1 MSSISSV
8 GEVSE
13 RGSRRKKLTDY
24 LKAAN
29 DMRQSYQQTYLE
41 KWTSNYFETNDD
53 QSRSFGN
60 SPSNSKAA
68 TNGNQELILFPSYA
82 KRHTKSNRF
91 GSVEYCHL
99 NTIRNVQ
106 SHPKNVDNDNLHELQ
121 ENQQQESFSSKEDQ
135 AVVDVDVRGWI
146 YSPHKG
152 PLTGKL
158 KLLIGLARQLS
169 GIPAP
174 EALNQ
179 EQSSNQSPLV
189 TKPNFNKHYLG
200 NEPNQDAYI
209 HGDAKNDQNASSGK
223 FCKSESSYPTNISND
238 PFESKNLP
246 KKMPWNLPSDMSQ
259 AEIKVAN
266 SNLMS
271 RLHPF
276 MANPLI
282 SMPVSIFFYNEK
294 TSISK
299 TVTTNETGHFT
310 LRAALDFVP
319 THVRVLVSEE
329 LSVTE
334 LVKITEPKGVSLI
347 SDVDDTI
354 KHTSITAGAREAF
367 RNAFVR
373 NLEELTIDGVREWY
387 NSMYDMG
394 VGIHYVSNSPW
405 QLFPTLLKF
414 SRGAGL
420 PPGSYHLKHYNGML
434 QGILEPVSERKKP
447 IIAKILS
454 DFPERSFILVGDSG
468 EADLEVYCDIVL
480 SNPGRVIMV
489 LIRDMMHDFFDS
501 TTFYFDSIQNYSDS
515 SPHKMNIKEGQ
526 VLQRVSNP
534 TADQQA
540 DQSKAMPKVFLPT
553 AGGPIMGK
561 LVDVDQ
567 KSSQNNY
574 ESKKTSSAQLFS
586 SVESGKGHQKNA
598 TPVTDER
605 RKFPPRP
612 PKPMALRAPPCE
624 SVSQQKN
631 TPSNC
636 HDPCA
641 DTQILEDG
649 ALITKQSI
657 DCSYPYQ
664 ILGKS
669 VTHNRQPQRPYDTLR
684 QTKSDYKPATPTTLD
699 SPLRPP
705 PYYSIKNA
713 SMNNLSSNAYKTN
726 NDIFEDKLIP
736 QGNPPINKKLESW
749 RRRWKKAE
757 QILESQDVKLRA
769 WKVGEDAHVE
779 TVQVIHEQMQKIKI

>member
-1 MSSISSV
+1 MSSISSL
-8 GEVSE
+8 GEAFE

-53 QSRSFGN
+53 QSRNFGD
-60 SPSNSKAA
+60 SPSTSKAV
-68 TNGNQELILFPSYA
+68 TNGNQELIIFPSYA
-82 KRHTKSNRF
+82 KRHTKSNRIR
-91 GSVEYCHL
+91 SVEYCHL
-99 NTIRNVQ
+99 NTIRNIQ
-106 SHPKNVDNDNLHELQ
+106 SHPKDVENDTIHELQ
-121 ENQQQESFSSKEDQ
+121 DNQQQESFSYKEDQ

-174 EALNQ
+174 EVLNQ

-189 TKPNFNKHYLG
+189 TKPNFNKHLG
-200 NEPNQDAYI
+200 NEPNQDAYL
-209 HGDAKNDQNASSGK
+209 HGDAKNDANAASGK
-223 FCKSESSYPTNISND
+223 YCNSESSYPTNLSND
-238 PFESKNLP
+238 LFESKNMP
-246 KKMPWNLPSDMSQ
+246 KKISWNLPSDMSQ
-259 AEIKVAN
+259 AEINVAN

-271 RLHPF
+271 RLYPF

-282 SMPVSIFFYNEK
+282 SKSVSIFFYNEK

-334 LVKITEPKGVSLI
+334 VVKITEPKGVSLI

-489 LIRDMMHDFFDS
+489 LIRDMMHDFSKS
-501 TTFYFDSIQNYSDS
+501 TTSYFDSIQNYSDS
-515 SPHKMNIKEGQ
+515 SSYKMNIKEGQ
-526 VLQRVSNP
+526 ASHRVSNS
-534 TADQQA
+534 TADQLV
-540 DQSKAMPKVFLPT
+540 DQSKEMPKVFLPT
-553 AGGPIMGK
+553 AGVPTIGK
-561 LVDVDQ
+561 LVDIDQ
-567 KSSQNNY
+567 KSSQNNH
-574 ESKKTSSAQLFS
+574 EPKKKSVARPFS
-586 SVESGKGHQKNA
+586 SVESGKGHQKNFI
-598 TPVTDER
+598 PVTDEGR
-605 RKFPPRP
+605 NVPPRP
-612 PKPMALRAPPCE
+612 PKPMALRAPPFLI
-624 SVSQQKN
+624 
-631 TPSNC
+631 
-636 HDPCA
+636 
-641 DTQILEDG
+641 QI
-649 ALITKQSI
+649 K
-657 DCSYPYQ
+657 Y
-664 ILGKS
+664 
-669 VTHNRQPQRPYDTLR
+669 
-684 QTKSDYKPATPTTLD
+684 
-699 SPLRPP
+699 
-705 PYYSIKNA
+705 
-713 SMNNLSSNAYKTN
+713 
-726 NDIFEDKLIP
+726 
-736 QGNPPINKKLESW
+736 
-749 RRRWKKAE
+749 
-757 QILESQDVKLRA
+757 
-769 WKVGEDAHVE
+769 
-779 TVQVIHEQMQKIKI
+779 